1 MSNQQIHLIL
11 IEMYVI
17 FQDLIEEHIQDD
29 HQIYENVVFLRL
41 EYKKK
46 EYFLKISP
54 SKLTKR

>member
-17 FQDLIEEHIQDD
+17 FQDLIQEHIEDD
-29 HQIYENVVFLRL
+29 HQIYETVVFLLL

-46 EYFLKISP
+46 KNFLKVFH

>member
-11 IEMYVI
+11 IDMYVI

-46 EYFLKISP
+46 RIFFKNISF
-54 SKLTKR
+54 

>member
-11 IEMYVI
+11 IDMYVI

-46 EYFLKISP
+46 EYFLKISH